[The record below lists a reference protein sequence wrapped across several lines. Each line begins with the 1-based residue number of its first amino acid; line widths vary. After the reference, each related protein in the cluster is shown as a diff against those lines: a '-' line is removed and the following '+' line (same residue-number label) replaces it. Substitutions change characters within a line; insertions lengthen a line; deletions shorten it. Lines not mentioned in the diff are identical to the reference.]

1 MNKHFAQLVQSAY
14 DHIATAHILES
25 NDSDAAFE
33 QERQAWDAAYKV
45 GAQSAAAVDLPAL
58 FTASRTLTQAWTKAR
73 TDRSL
78 GA

>member
-14 DHIATAHILES
+14 DHIATAHILQAD
-25 NDSDAAFE
+25 DSAAFE

-45 GAQSAAAVDLPAL
+45 GAQSAATVDLPAL
-58 FTASRTLTQAWTKAR
+58 FKASRTLTQAWTKAR
-73 TDRSL
+73 ADRSV